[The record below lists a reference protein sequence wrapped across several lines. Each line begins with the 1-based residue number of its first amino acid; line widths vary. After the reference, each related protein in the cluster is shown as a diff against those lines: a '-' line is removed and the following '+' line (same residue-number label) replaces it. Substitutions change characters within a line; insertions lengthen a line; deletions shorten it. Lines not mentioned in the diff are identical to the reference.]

1 MGNETMSLREQILDA
16 VPQASHT
23 GILKMA
29 LDQNIND
36 PNDPHWGMV
45 ALAWAS
51 TESASIARAA
61 LESVRKETGKIP
73 DAIYQGTVKAGSD
86 LKGQVEAAG
95 QAVLTAAQA
104 KGAELERK
112 VSDAITRATTAG
124 SAELKKAV
132 TSLGPAAARKRD
144 DLVQAMQVAAA
155 EAARDV
161 ARAGLAGKIA
171 KSWATV
177 ALSLLVAAGLGAT
190 TGAVITDT
198 EINSPGQVIES
209 NPGLRIYPNVT
220 GGYTEV
226 LGPDVRV
233 QNTTGT
239 AGCPAYRICLKVS
252 STTAIKR

>member
-155 EAARDV
+155 QAARDE
-161 ARAGLAGKIA
+161 ARTALAGKLA
-171 KSWATV
+171 RSWGAV
-177 ALSLLVAAGLGAT
+177 ALSLLLAAGLGAAAT
-190 TGAVITDT
+190 YAGLDAAGQITPSTLHVYRD
-198 EINSPGQVIES
+198 PGS
-209 NPGLRIYPNVT
+209 
-220 GGYTEV
+220 GYVEV
-226 LGPDVRV
+226 LGPRIHMQQVTR
-233 QNTTGT
+233 
-239 AGCPAYRICLKVS
+239 GCPAYRLCISVS
-252 STTAIKR
+252 NTVR